1 MAAGDKSVSELLRE
15 VANRL
20 DCTSS
25 PQSERV
31 LQQRTGDE
39 AVPGPSSHQNS
50 TMLTLANANAITASS
65 TPRNAVQGK

>member
-15 VANRL
+15 LANRL

-25 PQSERV
+25 PQFERL
-31 LQQRTGDE
+31 LQQCTGDE
-39 AVPGPSSHQNS
+39 VVPGPSSHQNS
-50 TMLTLANANAITASS
+50 TVLTLANANAITASS